1 MFMKQFSMLL
11 VLVFPVAAAMADE
24 TVVPTLDQAGRK
36 GEMARVAKEKA
47 VARFDAADIDKD
59 GKLSRAEV
67 EKGFP
72 YLAKNFDKTDA
83 DKDGY
88 LNWEEF
94 VGHNLWPK

>member
-1 MFMKQFSMLL
+1 MKQFSMLL
-11 VLVFPVAAAMADE
+11 VLVFQIAATMADG

-36 GEMARVAKEKA
+36 GDMARVAKEKA

-67 EKGFP
+67 EKAFP
-72 YLAKNFDKTDA
+72 YLAQNFDKTDA

-88 LNWEEF
+88 LSWEEF
-94 VGHNLWPK
+94 VGHHHWPK